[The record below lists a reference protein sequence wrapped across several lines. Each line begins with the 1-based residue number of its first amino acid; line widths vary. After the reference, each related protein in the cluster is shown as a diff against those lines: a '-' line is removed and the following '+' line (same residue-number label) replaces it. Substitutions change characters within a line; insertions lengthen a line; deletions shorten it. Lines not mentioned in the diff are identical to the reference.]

1 MWTCPTTM
9 RDDLLYQ
16 YERELQ
22 WLRRTGTEFA
32 RRHPKVAGRLELEP
46 SKCDDPHVERLLEG
60 FAFLAARI
68 HLRMDEALPEFSQA
82 LLETVYPHFARPLP
96 SHSVVQ
102 FALDREQGTL
112 TSGFPVPR
120 GRALESQPVE
130 GTPCRFRTC
139 YDTTLWPVEI
149 TDTRWRSP
157 HELSPPVRAPEAAG
171 VIRVEVGLFPDTPP
185 GELELDRLRL
195 FLDAEPGLAAILYEA
210 LLNHTTRILVREVG
224 TDRGFE
230 LPASAL
236 TPVGFERDEG
246 LLPHPPRSF
255 VGWRLLTEYFA
266 FPEKFLFVDLE
277 GLGPLRGQLEGDRF
291 EILFFVGPMERP
303 DARPVLEA
311 GLRPDTLKLGCTP
324 AVNLFPLTAEPILLD
339 QREHE
344 YLLVPDVRRRERVGV
359 FSVDEVVIATSGS
372 SDPLPVRPLHGLDH
386 GVGRDPKAG
395 RDDAGLYWQATRRPS
410 GWRGDEGLDLY
421 LRFVDR
427 AGALRDPRGD
437 AATIRVTAHNGQL
450 PSRLPFGQGGS
461 DFTLEGGGPVRGI
474 RALRKPTALV
484 EPPLGTPQ
492 MWRLVGQLSLNYT
505 SLVDGGVEALRELLR
520 IHAPARP
527 GEAERQIEGV
537 VSVAGAPSHARIRG
551 PHGLS
556 FVRGNAVEIE
566 FDEEH
571 FAGSGAFL
579 LASVLERVLALS
591 VSLNS
596 FCQLTARSRQRRDPI
611 RRWPPRSG
619 WKTLI

>member
-1 MWTCPTTM
+1 M
-9 RDDLLYQ
+9 RDDLLHQ

-22 WLRRTGTEFA
+22 WLRRTGAEFA

-96 SHSVVQ
+96 SHTVVQ

-112 TSGFPVPR
+112 TSGYPIPR
-120 GRALESQPVE
+120 GRMLESRPVE
-130 GTPCRFRTC
+130 GTPCRFRTA
-139 YDTTLWPVEI
+139 YDTTLWPLEI

-185 GELELDRLRL
+185 EELEVDRLRF

-224 TDRGFE
+224 TEAGIE
-230 LPASAL
+230 LPPSAL
-236 TPVGFERDEG
+236 IPVGFERDEG
-246 LLPHPPRSF
+246 LLPHPPRAF
-255 VGWRLLTEYFA
+255 VGWRLLSEYFA
-266 FPEKFLFVDLE
+266 FPEKFNFVELSGLE
-277 GLGPLRGQLEGDRF
+277 GLGKRLQGDRF
-291 EILFFVGPMERP
+291 EILFFVGPMER
-303 DARPVLEA
+303 AEWRGVLEA
-311 GLRPDTLKLGCTP
+311 GLRPETLQLGCTP

-339 QREHE
+339 QSRHE
-344 YLLVPDVRRRERVGV
+344 YLLVPDVRRRDQVGV
-359 FSVDEVVIATSGS
+359 FSVDEVVIATSGRA
-372 SDPLPVRPLHGLDH
+372 DPVPVRPLHGLDH
-386 GVGRDPKAG
+386 GVGRDRGFGP
-395 RDDAGLYWQATRRPS
+395 DDAGLYWQATRRPS
-410 GWRGDEGLDLY
+410 GWRPDEGLEVH

-427 AGALRDPRGD
+427 GGALRDPTGD
-437 AATIRVTAHNGQL
+437 AATIRITAHNGLL
-450 PSRLPFGQGGS
+450 PSRLPFGGGEG
-461 DFTLEGGGPVRGI
+461 DFVLEGGGPVRRV
-474 RALRKPTALV
+474 RALRKPTPLV

-505 SLVDGGVEALRELLR
+505 SLVEGGVEALRELLR

-527 GEAERQIEGV
+527 GEAERQIEGIL
-537 VSVAGAPSHARIRG
+537 SIAGSPTHARIRG
-551 PHGLS
+551 PHGLA

-571 FAGSGAFL
+571 FAGAGAYL

-591 VSLNS
+591 VSIHS
-596 FCQLTARSRQRRDPI
+596 FCQVTARSRQRREPL
-611 RRWPPRSG
+611 RRWPPRAG
-619 WKTLI
+619 WKTLV